1 MGDGLLRGEVR
12 DAGITPRTLLTGLR
26 RDVPELMAAF
36 DVFVLTSLWEGLP
49 RLVPA
54 NAWHCK
60 WSRIVSSEKQLSSDP
75 GSGHGARRSFGS
87 LRTSVQNEGG
97 DDAFNVR
104 A

>member
-49 RLVPA
+49 RQSYQPMLG
-54 NAWHCK
+54 
-60 WSRIVSSEKQLSSDP
+60 IVN
-75 GSGHGARRSFGS
+75 G
-87 LRTSVQNEGG
+87 
-97 DDAFNVR
+97 R